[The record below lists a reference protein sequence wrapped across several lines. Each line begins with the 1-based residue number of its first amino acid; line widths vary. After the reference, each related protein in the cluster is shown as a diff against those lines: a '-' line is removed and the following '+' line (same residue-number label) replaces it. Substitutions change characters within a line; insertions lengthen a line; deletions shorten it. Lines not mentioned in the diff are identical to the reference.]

1 MVAAVGGNTSESRP
15 VSTYLARCASMSGIF
30 VSRFATPRAYL
41 IGSVLGTSADQNIK
55 STI

>member
-1 MVAAVGGNTSESRP
+1 
-15 VSTYLARCASMSGIF
+15 MSGIF